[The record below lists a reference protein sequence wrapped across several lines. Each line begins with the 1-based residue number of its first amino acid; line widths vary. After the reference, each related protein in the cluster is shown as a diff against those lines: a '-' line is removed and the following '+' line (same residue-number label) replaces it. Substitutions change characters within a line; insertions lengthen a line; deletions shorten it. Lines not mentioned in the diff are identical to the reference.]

1 MAEVWKAFYPILHN
15 GFHALS
21 RSQFLD
27 LQTLVVSKVFERR
40 FHAPALALALALAPA
55 LPRVLCDLARFYQT
69 KKKKKK
75 KCGRWGG
82 VLVVTGT

>member
-40 FHAPALALALALAPA
+40 FHAPALALALAPA

-69 KKKKKK
+69 KKKKK
-75 KCGRWGG
+75 CGRWGG